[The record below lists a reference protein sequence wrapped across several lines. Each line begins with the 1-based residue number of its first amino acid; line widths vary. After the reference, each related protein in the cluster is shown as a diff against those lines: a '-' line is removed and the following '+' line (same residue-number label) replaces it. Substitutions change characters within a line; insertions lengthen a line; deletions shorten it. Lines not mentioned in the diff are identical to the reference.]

1 MKVKNE
7 MLSLITAYGRRKNPA
22 FSNSVCHPSVEE
34 MIECATVC
42 YWTLQVEQ
50 LMDSRT
56 QFVPKEDDTRI
67 LPRCFHRT
75 LRGITAIASQMRLVE
90 DKEIKRMLDEVDKK
104 EEEEE
109 EDKIKV

>member
-1 MKVKNE
+1 
-7 MLSLITAYGRRKNPA
+7 
-22 FSNSVCHPSVEE
+22 
-34 MIECATVC
+34 
-42 YWTLQVEQ
+42 
-50 LMDSRT
+50 MDSRT
-56 QFVPKEDDTRI
+56 QLVPKEGDTRI

-109 EDKIKV
+109 EDKIKVLNDSMRYNNK